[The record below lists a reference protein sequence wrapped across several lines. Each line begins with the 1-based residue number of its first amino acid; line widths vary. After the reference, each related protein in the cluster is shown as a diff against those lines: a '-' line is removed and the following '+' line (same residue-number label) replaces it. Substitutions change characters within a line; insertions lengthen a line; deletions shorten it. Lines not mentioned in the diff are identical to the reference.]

1 VRVVLDTNVLISGVF
16 FAGAPYEILNAWR
29 DGRFELVLSE
39 DILGEYQRV
48 GDVVGR
54 RFPGASLRSIF
65 ELIVARARIYLSPRL
80 PEGVCDDPA
89 DDKFLACALA
99 GGARV
104 IVGGDKAILSTTGY
118 GGVYVLTPRQFI
130 SLYLEQR

>member
-16 FAGAPYEILNAWR
+16 FAGAPSEILKAWS
-29 DGRFELVLSE
+29 DDRFELVLSE
-39 DILGEYQRV
+39 EIIEEYQRV
-48 GDVVGR
+48 GEVLGR
-54 RFPGASLRSIF
+54 RFPGVSLWPIL
-65 ELIVARARIYLSPRL
+65 ELIVARARICLSPRL

-104 IVGGDKAILSTTGY
+104 IVSGDKALLRTSGY
-118 GGVYVLTPRQFI
+118 GGVKVMTPRQFI